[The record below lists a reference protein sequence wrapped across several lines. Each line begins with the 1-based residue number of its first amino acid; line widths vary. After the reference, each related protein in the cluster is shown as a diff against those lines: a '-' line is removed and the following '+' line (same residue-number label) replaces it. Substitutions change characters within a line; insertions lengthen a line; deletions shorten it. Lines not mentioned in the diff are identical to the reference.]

1 MDFEYS
7 SLDRDIRDAAY
18 QFAESE
24 FPEIGLEYDEK
35 EEFPRALWKKAHE
48 LGLVGVNIPE
58 QFGGPGLGI
67 LHFCIISEE
76 FWRIDPG
83 LGQALISSTFGSD
96 MLIQYGNDEQQE
108 RYLSPLARGE
118 AISAFAI
125 TEPDAGSDVS
135 SCRTSAV
142 KKGKSYLINGTKTF
156 ITNGSIADWIL
167 VFAVTNPDNP
177 LNKRHSVFVLDSSTP
192 GVEAEEIKG
201 KMGIRASDTAE
212 VNFQNVEI
220 PAENLVGEEGNG
232 FKQLMDFFNVTRPHV
247 AAQGVGVAQGALD
260 RIVAHVRKRVQ
271 FGKPLAHFQFVQFKV
286 AELATKIEA
295 ARNLYLRAALAVD
308 KGKPDPM
315 FSSMAKLAG
324 GEIGV
329 EAADWAV
336 QLHGGYGYI
345 RDYGVEKLYRDAKI
359 VELYEGAKEIEK
371 QIIGKM
377 ILKL

>member
-1 MDFEYS
+1 MDFELS
-7 SLDRDIRDAAY
+7 SLDRDIKDAAS

-24 FPEIGLEYDEK
+24 FPEIGPEYDEK

-58 QFGGPGLGI
+58 RFGGPGLGI

-96 MLIQYGNDEQQE
+96 MLILYGNEEQQE
-108 RYLSPLARGE
+108 RYLSPLARGD

-135 SCRTSAV
+135 SCRTSAI
-142 KKGKSYLINGTKTF
+142 KKGKNYIINGTKTF
-156 ITNGSIADWIL
+156 ISNGSIADWVM
-167 VFAVTNPDNP
+167 VFCVTNPDNP
-177 LNKRHSVFVLDSSTP
+177 ANKRHSVFVLDSSTP
-192 GVEAEEIKG
+192 GVETEEIKG

-212 VNFQNVEI
+212 ISFQDVEI
-220 PAENLVGEEGNG
+220 PAANLVGEEGEG
-232 FKQLMDFFNVTRPHV
+232 FKQLMEFFNVTRPHV

-260 RIVAHVRKRVQ
+260 RTVAHVRKRVQ
-271 FGKPLAHFQFVQFKV
+271 FGKPLAQFQFVQFKV
-286 AELATKIEA
+286 AELATMIEA
-295 ARNLYLRAALAVD
+295 ARNLYLKAALAVD
-308 KGKPDPM
+308 KGKPNALL
-315 FSSMAKLAG
+315 SSMAKLAG

-329 EAADWAV
+329 EATDWAV

-345 RDYGVEKLYRDAKI
+345 KDYGVEKLYRDAKI
-359 VELYEGAKEIEK
+359 VEIYEGAKEIEK
-371 QIIGKM
+371 LIIGKM
-377 ILKL
+377 LLKV